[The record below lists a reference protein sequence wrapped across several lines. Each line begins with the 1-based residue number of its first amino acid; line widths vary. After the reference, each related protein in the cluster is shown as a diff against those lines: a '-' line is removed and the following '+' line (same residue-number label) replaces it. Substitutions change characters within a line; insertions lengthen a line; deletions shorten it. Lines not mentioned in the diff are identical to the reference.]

1 MKRNVM
7 KATAML
13 AMESA
18 TRGKTAALF
27 GAPLPAAAA
36 AVMTNKK
43 PKKGKQGTQQQQQH
57 KQKQRRPNGKFCLI
71 SAPLKV

>member
-13 AMESA
+13 AMKSA

-27 GAPLPAAAA
+27 GAPLPAAATA

-43 PKKGKQGTQQQQQH
+43 PKKGKQGTQQQ
-57 KQKQRRPNGKFCLI
+57 RRPNGKFCLI

>member
-1 MKRNVM
+1 MFAMK
-7 KATAML
+7 
-13 AMESA
+13 SA

-43 PKKGKQGTQQQQQH
+43 PKKGKQETQQQ
-57 KQKQRRPNGKFCLI
+57 KKQRRPNRKFCLI

>member
-13 AMESA
+13 AMKSA

-27 GAPLPAAAA
+27 GAPLPA

-43 PKKGKQGTQQQQQH
+43 PKKGKQGTQQQQQQ
-57 KQKQRRPNGKFCLI
+57 KQEQRRPNGKFCLI